1 MYEEVQVLTHSS
13 IRIAGNQIIY
23 FDPFNVEGEPHDADI
38 ICVTHD
44 HFDHYSPEDLAK
56 VKNAATILVCP
67 KTMKDA
73 LSNSGISEEFTE
85 LVAPG
90 DEMEINGVR
99 IQAVPAYNVG
109 KQFHPQAN
117 QWVGYLVTMNEVT
130 YYIAG
135 DTDINEDVKKV
146 RCDAALL
153 PVGGTY
159 TMNFKEAAELVN
171 KIQTQIAVPINY
183 GSVIGT
189 KQDAIDFVGL
199 LSPSIKGMI
208 LMKDIL

>member
-13 IRIAGNQIIY
+13 IRIAGNQIVY
-23 FDPFNVEGEPHDADI
+23 FDPFHVEGEPHDADI

-67 KTMKDA
+67 KTMEDS

-90 DEMEINGVR
+90 DELEINGVR

-159 TMNFKEAAELVN
+159 TMTAEEAAELAEMIHP
-171 KIQTQIAVPINY
+171 KAAIPTHY
-183 GSVIGT
+183 GSVAGKAEDGQIF
-189 KQDAIDFVGL
+189 ANL
-199 LSPSIKGMI
+199 LKDKINVI
-208 LMKDIL
+208 LKM

>member
-23 FDPFNVEGEPHDADI
+23 FDPFHVEEETHDADI
-38 ICVTHD
+38 ICVTHE
-44 HFDHYSPEDLAK
+44 HFDHYSPEDLA
-56 VKNAATILVCP
+56 ILVCP
-67 KTMKDA
+67 KSMKDS

-90 DEMEINGVR
+90 DELEINGVR
-99 IQAVPAYNVG
+99 IQAVPAYNIG
-109 KQFHPQAN
+109 KQFHPQQN

-135 DTDINEDVKKV
+135 DTDINEDVKKIQ
-146 RCDAALL
+146 CDVAMI

-159 TMNFKEAAELVN
+159 TMTAEEAAELAEMIHP
-171 KIQTQIAVPINY
+171 KAAVPTHY
-183 GSVIGT
+183 GSVAGKAEDGQIFADML
-189 KQDAIDFVGL
+189 KDKINV
-199 LSPSIKGMI
+199 I
-208 LMKDIL
+208 LKM

>member
-56 VKNAATILVCP
+56 VKNAASILVCP
-67 KTMKDA
+67 KSMKDS

-90 DEMEINGVR
+90 DELEINGVR
-99 IQAVPAYNVG
+99 IQAVPAYNIG

-117 QWVGYLVTMNEVT
+117 QWVGYLVTMNNVI

-146 RCDAALL
+146 RCDVALL

-159 TMNFKEAAELVN
+159 TMTAEEAAKLTEMMHP
-171 KIQTQIAVPINY
+171 KAAVPTHY
-183 GSVIGT
+183 GSVAGKAEDGQIFA
-189 KQDAIDFVGL
+189 DL
-199 LSPSIKGMI
+199 LKDKINVI
-208 LMKDIL
+208 LKM

>member
-13 IRIAGNQIIY
+13 IRIAENQIVY
-23 FDPFNVEGEPHDADI
+23 FDPFHVDGEPHDADI

-67 KTMKDA
+67 KTMEDS

-90 DEMEINGVR
+90 DELEINGVR

-117 QWVGYLVTMNEVT
+117 QWVGYLVTMNDVT

-159 TMNFKEAAELVN
+159 TMTAEEAAELAEMIHP
-171 KIQTQIAVPINY
+171 KAAIPTHY
-183 GSVIGT
+183 GSVAGKAEDGQIFA
-189 KQDAIDFVGL
+189 DL
-199 LSPSIKGMI
+199 LKDKINVI
-208 LMKDIL
+208 LKM

>member
-23 FDPFNVEGEPHDADI
+23 FDPFHVEAESHDADI
-38 ICVTHD
+38 ICVTHE

-67 KTMKDA
+67 KTMKDS
-73 LSNSGISEEFTE
+73 LNNSGISEEFTE
-85 LVAPG
+85 LVTPG
-90 DEMEINGVR
+90 DELEINGVR
-99 IQAVPAYNVG
+99 IQAVPAYNIG
-109 KQFHPQAN
+109 KQFHPQQN

-146 RCDAALL
+146 QCDVAMI

-159 TMNFKEAAELVN
+159 TMTAEEAAKLTEMIHP
-171 KIQTQIAVPINY
+171 KAAVPTHY
-183 GSVIGT
+183 GSVAGKAEDGQIFA
-189 KQDAIDFVGL
+189 DL
-199 LSPSIKGMI
+199 LKDKINVI
-208 LMKDIL
+208 LKM

>member
-13 IRIAGNQIIY
+13 IRIAENQIVY
-23 FDPFNVEGEPHDADI
+23 FDPFHVEGEPHDADI

-56 VKNAATILVCP
+56 VKNATTILVCP
-67 KTMKDA
+67 KTMEDS

-90 DEMEINGVR
+90 DELEINGVR

-146 RCDAALL
+146 RCDVAMI

-159 TMNFKEAAELVN
+159 TMTAEEAAELAEMIHP
-171 KIQTQIAVPINY
+171 KAAIPTHY
-183 GSVIGT
+183 GSVAGKAEDGQIFA
-189 KQDAIDFVGL
+189 DL
-199 LSPSIKGMI
+199 LKDKINVI
-208 LMKDIL
+208 LKM

>member
-13 IRIAGNQIIY
+13 IRIAENQIVY
-23 FDPFNVEGEPHDADI
+23 FDPFHVDGEPHDADI

-67 KTMKDA
+67 KTMEDS

-90 DEMEINGVR
+90 AELEINGVR

-117 QWVGYLVTMNEVT
+117 QWVGYLVTMNEVM

-146 RCDAALL
+146 RCDAAFL

-159 TMNFKEAAELVN
+159 TMTAEEAAELAEMIHP
-171 KIQTQIAVPINY
+171 KAAIPTHY
-183 GSVIGT
+183 GSVAGKAEDGQIFA
-189 KQDAIDFVGL
+189 DL
-199 LSPSIKGMI
+199 LKDKINVI
-208 LMKDIL
+208 LKM

>member
-23 FDPFNVEGEPHDADI
+23 FDPFHVEEETHDADI
-38 ICVTHD
+38 ICVTHE

-67 KTMKDA
+67 KSMKDS

-90 DEMEINGVR
+90 DELEINGVR
-99 IQAVPAYNVG
+99 IQAVPTYNIG
-109 KQFHPQAN
+109 KQFHPQQN
-117 QWVGYLVTMNEVT
+117 QWVGYLVTMNEVA
-130 YYIAG
+130 YY
-135 DTDINEDVKKV
+135 INEDVKKIQ
-146 RCDAALL
+146 CDVAMI

-159 TMNFKEAAELVN
+159 TMTAEEAAELAEIIHP
-171 KIQTQIAVPINY
+171 KAAVPTHY
-183 GSVIGT
+183 GSVAGKAEDGQIF
-189 KQDAIDFVGL
+189 A
-199 LSPSIKGMI
+199 
-208 LMKDIL
+208 DILKDKINVILKM

>member
-1 MYEEVQVLTHSS
+1 MYDEVQVLTHSS
-13 IRIAGNQIIY
+13 IRIAGNQVIY

-67 KTMKDA
+67 KTIKDS
-73 LSNSGISEEFTE
+73 LINSGITEEFTE

-90 DEMEINGVR
+90 DELEINGVR

-109 KQFHPQAN
+109 KQFHPKEN
-117 QWVGYLVTMNEVT
+117 QWVGYLVTMNNVT
-130 YYIAG
+130 YYVAG
-135 DTDINEDVKKV
+135 DTDINEDVKEV
-146 RCDAALL
+146 QCDVALL

-159 TMNFKEAAELVN
+159 TMTAEQAAELAEILQP
-171 KIQTQIAVPINY
+171 KAAIPTHY
-183 GSVIGT
+183 GSVAG
-189 KQDAIDFVGL
+189 KAEDGQVFADL
-199 LSPSIKGMI
+199 L
-208 LMKDIL
+208 KDKVEVIVKM